1 MKELRLKGK
10 ITQLFKRKKE
20 DEMKKGLEAVKDV
33 YIETDENAKIEAAKR
48 AIEEIKK
55 HPESAIRFLK
65 MMEDEKGIPVDI
77 VVETVKHI
85 PVVQSEE
92 VAVQAI
98 KKLQL
103 PSKGIQ
109 AILQKPE
116 VSIDAATQMV
126 EQIPDEKIQKA
137 EERRLQELARK
148 NKEKERAKREIEIRN
163 QLIDMYIKCDNISIM
178 EMIDK
183 VKEFDDQTKSRVIHG
198 MIKQVIAR
206 KVASEWRIIGSARIP
221 TIVNVISAEE
231 MIQGDFAD
239 LVERKYNGLNK
250 SNKYK
255 QTKKYDKEVMQQLIL
270 AELAKNIAK
279 TYAEYGI
286 IDIPKSGGIKRL
298 TPELQEFLINQIKIY
313 ARDIKDIDEVRAKV
327 QGGKDYELKDLITM
341 IERMPEDKKS
351 DCISLFKSQI
361 RGEKGNN
368 LSERLEGQIDKIR
381 EALPSIEEKRGVEIL
396 EDALDEIKDEKEAEV
411 VKKYDEYT
419 GR

>member
-1 MKELRLKGK
+1 
-10 ITQLFKRKKE
+10 
-20 DEMKKGLEAVKDV
+20 
-33 YIETDENAKIEAAKR
+33 
-48 AIEEIKK
+48 
-55 HPESAIRFLK
+55 
-65 MMEDEKGIPVDI
+65 
-77 VVETVKHI
+77 
-85 PVVQSEE
+85 
-92 VAVQAI
+92 
-98 KKLQL
+98 
-103 PSKGIQ
+103 
-109 AILQKPE
+109 
-116 VSIDAATQMV
+116 
-126 EQIPDEKIQKA
+126 
-137 EERRLQELARK
+137 
-148 NKEKERAKREIEIRN
+148 
-163 QLIDMYIKCDNISIM
+163 MYINCDNISIM